1 MAEEP
6 RESSLPVRFVS
17 LLWGVLFLGSGL
29 FKMLMLAPQE
39 ELFRRF
45 GLPGWVMVAV
55 GLGEIALGGIILS
68 PRWRPWAA
76 LAMAVE
82 MIAAGAAHLVSGVE
96 SNMVLANAVL
106 FVGAVWMLI
115 KERSLLLPPPR
126 TPHTT

>member
-1 MAEEP
+1 MAQEP
-6 RESSLPVRFVS
+6 RESSLQVRFVS

-29 FKMLMLAPQE
+29 FKMLALAPQE

-45 GLPGWVMVAV
+45 GFPAWVMVAV
-55 GLGEIALGGIILS
+55 GLGEIVLGGLVLS

-82 MIAAGAAHLVSGVE
+82 MIVAGVAHLVSGVAV
-96 SNMVLANAVL
+96 NMALANAAL
-106 FVGAVWMLI
+106 FVGAVWLLI

-126 TPHTT
+126 TPHAT